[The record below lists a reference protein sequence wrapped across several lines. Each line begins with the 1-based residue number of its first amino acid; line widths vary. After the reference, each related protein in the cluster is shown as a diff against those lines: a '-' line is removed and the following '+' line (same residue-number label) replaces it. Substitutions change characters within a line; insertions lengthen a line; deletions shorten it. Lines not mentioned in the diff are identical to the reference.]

1 MGQRTVGK
9 QRSVL
14 RHAPRHRAL
23 APRREPC
30 PAGSCGSLRPRPG
43 REGSAVARAAA
54 AVVDLSSGF
63 VADVQVAVVGGLAKC
78 LASPRGT
85 APLWIS
91 RRPPVRRDAPVP
103 LAFGDARPFAYVV
116 GHLCHPFDAVAALG
130 LADIDMLGPVGAGVV
145 PLAGGAVLA
154 SGQVGLAYLWL
165 SVSFA
170 NE

>member
-85 APLWIS
+85 APLRIS
-91 RRPPVRRDAPVP
+91 RRPPVRPRRARPSCLWGCPAVCVCGRLPLPSVRRSCGPRTCGHRHAWASRRRGRSSCRWGRSCFWAGGACLP
-103 LAFGDARPFAYVV
+103 LAFCFF
-116 GHLCHPFDAVAALG
+116 C
-130 LADIDMLGPVGAGVV
+130 
-145 PLAGGAVLA
+145 
-154 SGQVGLAYLWL
+154 
-165 SVSFA
+165 
-170 NE
+170 